1 MNLIIQYYNDANPER
16 QKEYDFCLEKNLN
29 NPAIKKIHNIIEK
42 DTIIPE
48 KFSNNKKLLNIP
60 FDYSKS
66 GNIQG
71 RLTFKYA
78 FEHAQINIPL
88 DEVVAIINLDI
99 FLEHSI
105 EWLNLKEQIFNI
117 DKNIALC
124 LSRYEYYWDKSYK
137 IERSQWNGASSDAW
151 IFLNP
156 IKNMKDCN
164 FAVGNAPGCDGAIAR
179 RFYNAGYKIF
189 NWAEKYKLFHVDIC
203 RGHKNGAMIIT
214 DKTDPEGPKALL
226 RGRLDTPPHQNWEKI
241 LNNEIKLNYKLTY

>member
-1 MNLIIQYYNDANPER
+1 MNLIIQYYNDKNPER

-78 FEHAQINIPL
+78 FEYAQINIPI

-99 FLEHSI
+99 FLDNSD
-105 EWLNLKEQIFNI
+105 EWNNI
-117 DKNIALC
+117 KQDFFDKNNKNILC
-124 LSRYEYYWDKSYK
+124 LSRYEYYRNNMIK
-137 IERSQWNGASSDAW
+137 IEKSQWTGASSDAW

-156 IKNMKDCN
+156 IKNIKDCN
-164 FAVGNAPGCDGAIAR
+164 FAVGNAPGCDAAIVR
-179 RFYNAGYKIF
+179 RFYNTGYKIF
-189 NWAEKYKLFHVDIC
+189 NWCVKYKLFHLDIC
-203 RGHKNGAMIIT
+203 RGHKNGVMIVT
-214 DKTDPEGPKALL
+214 NKTDPEGRAALL
-226 RGRLDTPPHQNWEKI
+226 RGRLDCNPNQDWDGILKYKEKP
-241 LNNEIKLNYKLTY
+241 LYRLSN